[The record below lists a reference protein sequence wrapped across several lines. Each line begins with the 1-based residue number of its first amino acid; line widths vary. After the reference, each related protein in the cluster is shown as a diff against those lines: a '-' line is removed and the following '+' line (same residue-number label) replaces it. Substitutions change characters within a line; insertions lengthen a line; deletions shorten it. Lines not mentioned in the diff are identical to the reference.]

1 MILIAQTT
9 VKLPE
14 KLVRL
19 LIVFTLEKW
28 AVAPSSLRFLY
39 SYSYSSIVIYRVTK
53 TVGCNSLMMEV
64 LSYRNQSI
72 DLHSR

>member
-1 MILIAQTT
+1 MMLIAQTT

-28 AVAPSSLRFLY
+28 AVAPSSLLFLY